1 MTTSRYA
8 QPGCVTIH
16 RITGIVAL
24 VIASVCLTAGTLGAG
39 DAGTSP
45 SRKQMSQDQLIKL
58 ALSAA
63 PAHIAQE
70 AAVMIQGEDGKLV
83 EAKKGTNGFTCVP
96 MADPNVPTL
105 DPMCM
110 DPAGFQWL
118 TSLMNKEPKSA
129 NTAPGITF
137 MAKGAHSWVKD
148 GKLLQKKEQGAKL
161 VHFPPHWMISWPFDS
176 KTSGFPDCARDPE
189 KFARSG
195 ITCIA
200 EDGSPSAF
208 LVIYQDPVKLKAK

>member
-1 MTTSRYA
+1 MATSRYA
-8 QPGCVTIH
+8 QPGYVTIH

-24 VIASVCLTAGTLGAG
+24 VITSGFLTAGTLRAG
-39 DAGTSP
+39 DAETSP

-63 PAHIAQE
+63 PARIAKE
-70 AAVMIQGEDGKLV
+70 AAVMVQGEDGKLV

-110 DPAGFQWL
+110 DQAGFQWL
-118 TSLMNKEPKSA
+118 TSLINKEPKPA
-129 NTAPGITF
+129 NTAPSITF
-137 MAKGAHSWVKD
+137 MAKGAHGWVKD
-148 GKLLQKKEQGAKL
+148 RKLLPKEEQGARL

-189 KFARSG
+189 KVARSG
-195 ITCIA
+195 STCIA

-208 LVIYQDPVKLKAK
+208 LVIYQDPAKLKLK

>member
-1 MTTSRYA
+1 
-8 QPGCVTIH
+8 
-16 RITGIVAL
+16 
-24 VIASVCLTAGTLGAG
+24 
-39 DAGTSP
+39 
-45 SRKQMSQDQLIKL
+45 MSQDQLIKL

-63 PAHIAQE
+63 PAHIAKE
-70 AAVMIQGEDGKLV
+70 AAVMVQGEDGKLV
-83 EAKKGTNGFTCVP
+83 EARKGTNGFTCVP

-110 DPAGFQWL
+110 DQAAFQWF
-118 TSLMNKEPKSA
+118 TSLMNKEPKPA
-129 NTAPGITF
+129 TAPGITF
-137 MAKGAHSWVKD
+137 MAKGAHGWVKD
-148 GKLLQKKEQGAKL
+148 GKLLPKEEHGARL

-195 ITCIA
+195 NTCIA

-208 LVIYQDPVKLKAK
+208 LVIYQDPAKLKLK